1 MINEEILVWS
11 WILDKLSLLQRKKQ
25 KRKELSSE
33 SFKTLANEIWEITA
47 LSGRLC
53 VDDRKF
59 MERIERIQREM
70 EQLDKLVGQKS
81 FERLSPEKR
90 EELRRSLLFSKEE
103 LLRCL
108 QSVPCPTDRKQ

>member
-1 MINEEILVWS
+1 MWS
-11 WILDKLSLLQRKKQ
+11 WILDKLCLLQSKRQ
-25 KRKELSSE
+25 KRKELSPE
-33 SFKTLANEIWEITA
+33 NFKTLANEIWEIAA

-59 MERIERIQREM
+59 MERIEKIQKEM

-90 EELRRSLLFSKEE
+90 EELKRSLLFSKQE

-108 QSVPCPTDRKQ
+108 QSVPCPTERKQ